1 MKKIAITGANGFIG
15 SLLVNKLLDS
25 EWKATAL
32 VRHGSNI
39 DLLPKKADVVY
50 VDYNNTLELETKL
63 QGYDIIIHNAALTKA
78 PDWETFKSI
87 NVDFTARMVE
97 LANSLESVKQF
108 IFISTQA
115 VVGPTSSS
123 PLTEEAAYNPVSM
136 YGKSK
141 AEAEKVVKSKC
152 NKNYTIL
159 RPVSVYGPGEKD
171 FLQYFQMIKF
181 HFAVQIGKKPN
192 RFNLIFADDLLDML
206 ISCFNNPKAFNE
218 TFFLSNNEPIDLTEF
233 IEGIEKALNT
243 FTLPVIIP
251 KMLLTP
257 AAMFTEAWGKM
268 TDSHPTFNREKAKEM
283 GHKNW
288 SVSNSKMRE
297 KLGIEAKTDL
307 WEGLFK
313 TIAWYKEKGWL

>member
-15 SLLVNKLLDS
+15 SLLIKKLLSSD
-25 EWKATAL
+25 WDATAL

-39 DLLPKKADVVY
+39 DLLPKNADVVY
-50 VDYNNTLELETKL
+50 VDYNNIVELETKL
-63 QGYDIIIHNAALTKA
+63 QGYDLIIHNAALTKA
-78 PDWETFKSI
+78 PDWNTFKSI

-97 LANSLESVKQF
+97 LANRIDCVKQF

-115 VVGPTSSS
+115 VVGPTSNT
-123 PLTEEAAYNPVSM
+123 PLTEDALYNPISM
-136 YGKSK
+136 YGRSK
-141 AEAEKVVKSKC
+141 AEAEKIIKEKC
-152 NKNYTIL
+152 KKNYTIL

-181 HFAVQIGKKPN
+181 HFAVQIGKEPN
-192 RFNLIFADDLLDML
+192 RFNLIYADDLLDM
-206 ISCFNNPKAFNE
+206 IIACFDNPKAVNE
-218 TFFLSNNEPIDLTEF
+218 TFFLSNNEPIELTEF

-243 FTLPVIIP
+243 FTLPVRIP

-257 AAMFTEAWGKM
+257 AAMLTETWGKM

-288 SVSNSKMRE
+288 SVSNAKMRNM
-297 KLGIEAKTDL
+297 LGIEAKTDL

-313 TIAWYKEKGWL
+313 TINWYKEKGWL

>member
-15 SLLVNKLLDS
+15 SLLINKLLNS

-32 VRHGSNI
+32 VRHGSNL

-50 VDYNNTLELETKL
+50 VDYNNIEDLETKL
-63 QGYDIIIHNAALTKA
+63 QGFDLIIHNAALTKA
-78 PDWETFKSI
+78 PNWKTFKSI

-97 LANSLESVKQF
+97 LANRIDSVKQF

-115 VVGPTSSS
+115 VVGPTSDA

-141 AEAEKVVKSKC
+141 AEAEEVIRTRCK
-152 NKNYTIL
+152 KNYTIL

-181 HFAVQIGKKPN
+181 HFAVQIGKEPN
-192 RFNLIFADDLLDML
+192 KFNLIFADDLLDM
-206 ISCFNNPKAFNE
+206 IIACFENPQAINE
-218 TFFLSNNEPIDLTEF
+218 TFFLSNNEPIYLPEF

-243 FTLPVIIP
+243 FTMPVRIP

-257 AAMFTEAWGKM
+257 AAMVTEAWGKM

-283 GHKNW
+283 GYKNW
-288 SVSNSKMRE
+288 SVSNSKMRT

-313 TIAWYKEKGWL
+313 TIDWYKEKGWL